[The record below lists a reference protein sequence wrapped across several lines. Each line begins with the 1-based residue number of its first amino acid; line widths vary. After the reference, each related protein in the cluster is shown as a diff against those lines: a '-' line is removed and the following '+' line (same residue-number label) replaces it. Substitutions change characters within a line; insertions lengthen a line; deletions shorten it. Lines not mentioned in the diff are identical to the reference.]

1 MEKIS
6 KVMNVPQ
13 GDRFE
18 DCPSIGDTSTGLSLK
33 FLLAVDEQDKK
44 MKLPFRNYSENFGE
58 VVRRFLINSQQGQ
71 PLSS

>member
-18 DCPSIGDTSTGLSLK
+18 DCPQIGDTSTGLSLK
-33 FLLAVDEQDKK
+33 FLLAVDDQDNK
-44 MKLPFRNYSENFGE
+44 MKLPFRNYA
-58 VVRRFLINSQQGQ
+58 
-71 PLSS
+71 